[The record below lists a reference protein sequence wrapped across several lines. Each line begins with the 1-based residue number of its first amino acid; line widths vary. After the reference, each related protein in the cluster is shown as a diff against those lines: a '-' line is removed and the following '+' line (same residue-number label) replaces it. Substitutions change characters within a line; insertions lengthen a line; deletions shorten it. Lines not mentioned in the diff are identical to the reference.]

1 MNILKEQIKLS
12 VAYPGWRSAI
22 KKLKSNKNKKIFLF
36 GTPMH
41 GNLGD
46 HAIAIQEQYFF
57 EDFFPDYE
65 YFEILMPMYHTQK
78 EIIKN
83 TVTPEDLV
91 VISGGGWMGNLWIH
105 NECVIREIVQNYP
118 NNKIIILPQT
128 VYYTSDELG
137 EREYRI
143 TNEILKKH
151 SNLHIFV
158 RERKSYNFIK
168 QKFEFTGNSDVYLV
182 PDMVLYGKNM
192 ITKEKCTGYEKVIN
206 VCIREYCESEQE
218 NIDDFYEKIKQNY
231 NIRKVST
238 VIKSPVVLRKRISEL
253 QKSWETFE
261 NAEITITD
269 RLHAMLF
276 SVLNGTP
283 CIVLNNKTGKVFGVA
298 DWLDDTNMIVRANSL
313 SEVLEKLKRTTIW
326 EHKKYDREKLLNYF
340 EEMADVIRKD

>member
-105 NECVIREIVQNYP
+105 NE
-118 NNKIIILPQT
+118 
-128 VYYTSDELG
+128 
-137 EREYRI
+137 
-143 TNEILKKH
+143 
-151 SNLHIFV
+151 
-158 RERKSYNFIK
+158 
-168 QKFEFTGNSDVYLV
+168 
-182 PDMVLYGKNM
+182 
-192 ITKEKCTGYEKVIN
+192 
-206 VCIREYCESEQE
+206 
-218 NIDDFYEKIKQNY
+218 
-231 NIRKVST
+231 
-238 VIKSPVVLRKRISEL
+238 
-253 QKSWETFE
+253 
-261 NAEITITD
+261 
-269 RLHAMLF
+269 
-276 SVLNGTP
+276 
-283 CIVLNNKTGKVFGVA
+283 
-298 DWLDDTNMIVRANSL
+298 
-313 SEVLEKLKRTTIW
+313 
-326 EHKKYDREKLLNYF
+326 
-340 EEMADVIRKD
+340 

>member
-128 VYYTSDELG
+128 VY
-137 EREYRI
+137 
-143 TNEILKKH
+143 
-151 SNLHIFV
+151 
-158 RERKSYNFIK
+158 
-168 QKFEFTGNSDVYLV
+168 
-182 PDMVLYGKNM
+182 
-192 ITKEKCTGYEKVIN
+192 
-206 VCIREYCESEQE
+206 
-218 NIDDFYEKIKQNY
+218 
-231 NIRKVST
+231 
-238 VIKSPVVLRKRISEL
+238 
-253 QKSWETFE
+253 
-261 NAEITITD
+261 
-269 RLHAMLF
+269 
-276 SVLNGTP
+276 
-283 CIVLNNKTGKVFGVA
+283 
-298 DWLDDTNMIVRANSL
+298 
-313 SEVLEKLKRTTIW
+313 
-326 EHKKYDREKLLNYF
+326 
-340 EEMADVIRKD
+340 